1 MSQET
6 IYLRP
11 RHQTQPLNLMFP
23 IFLAKLFTSARANR
37 LGSPQNLFPE
47 TVMRQLVNR
56 KILTTFALLLA
67 IGSTNT
73 MITIAAFAQAADP
86 LPPVPTVKV
95 GDPIERVLEAGLMSN
110 AADGKFHSERVISR
124 AELATILVD
133 TFNLDQR
140 VTGSTEV
147 IPLKDVPKSHWAYG
161 KIQTVLRTKTMT
173 GYYPGEFY
181 PNQRINRAE
190 AMAIFANAYGVFQF
204 PPETI
209 DRVLSLYP
217 DANKIP
223 TWARKS
229 MATALYEQ
237 FVNLGNG
244 GLIKPLEPMTRGDM
258 AYVLS
263 QYLTRLDQTAPL
275 PWSNEELPE

>member
-1 MSQET
+1 M
-6 IYLRP
+6 R
-11 RHQTQPLNLMFP
+11 
-23 IFLAKLFTSARANR
+23 
-37 LGSPQNLFPE
+37 SPQNLFPE
-47 TVMRQLVNR
+47 TVMRQIVNPR
-56 KILTTFALLLA
+56 IFTTFALLLA
-67 IGSTNT
+67 IGSTRAI
-73 MITIAAFAQAADP
+73 MPIAAFAQAADP
-86 LPPVPTVKV
+86 LPPVPTVEV
-95 GDPIERVLEAGLMSN
+95 GDPIERVLESGLMSN
-110 AADGKFHSERVISR
+110 AADGKFHAERVISR

-133 TFNLDQR
+133 TFNLEQR
-140 VTGSTEV
+140 VTGNNEV
-147 IPLKDVPKSHWAYG
+147 VPLKDVPKSHWAYG

-204 PPETI
+204 PTETI
-209 DRVLSLYP
+209 DRVLAMYP
-217 DANKIP
+217 DADQIP

-237 FVNLGNG
+237 FVNLDNG

-275 PWSNEELPE
+275 PWSSEEFPQNN